1 MDRPSRRNFCW
12 THGADLRSLES
23 NAHADREMPS
33 TSKDPR
39 TPRQIPGKRRGQ
51 KIDWKAVPHVFEPGT
66 RTAGFN
72 DRLPRF
78 FFVLFFV
85 PLLPVW
91 SQCLLD
97 GGRSFGRM
105 QPVFFQ
111 QIVDKKPGMTVW
123 PFLCGPSRMGRDNKK
138 TVPYGF
144 PGI

>member
-78 FFVLFFV
+78 FFFFLRFFPCGLNVCWTVAEVLAV
-85 PLLPVW
+85 CSP
-91 SQCLLD
+91 
-97 GGRSFGRM
+97 SFS
-105 QPVFFQ
+105 Q